1 MKRIA
6 ILATLLCF
14 AMPIVAS
21 LAADSM
27 QSAVQLMH
35 KKEFHFRVIAN
46 AGRATINVSKY
57 GRPDELTF
65 ATAGMC
71 SVKVYSNPPFDTNV
85 QTGRWDRFGTSGDG
99 TVSVSESFTYGM
111 IGIDSIRV
119 HNYSGANIIV
129 RTWSW
134 RR

>member
-1 MKRIA
+1 MKRIFA
-6 ILATLLCF
+6 LAVLICL
-14 AMPIVAS
+14 AAPIVAS

-57 GRPDELTF
+57 GRPDEMTF
-65 ATAGMC
+65 ATTGMC

-85 QTGRWDRFGTSGDG
+85 QTGRWDRLGCGSTGG
-99 TVSVSESFTYGM
+99 ATAPESFTYGM

-119 HNYSGANIIV
+119 HNYSGADILV